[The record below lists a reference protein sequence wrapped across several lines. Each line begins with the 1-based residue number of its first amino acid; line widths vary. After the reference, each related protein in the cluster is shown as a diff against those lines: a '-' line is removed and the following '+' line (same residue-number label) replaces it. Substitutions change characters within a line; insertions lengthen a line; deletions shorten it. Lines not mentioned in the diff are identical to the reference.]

1 MNNYPPE
8 MYDEILKDWN
18 HRWGKFNPIPYP
30 TVTNKEEKKSEL
42 LTNEEFNALNC
53 LIALEQIDIIDDEE
67 NEFWNTIRR
76 KLTTNVIN
84 EP

>member
-1 MNNYPPE
+1 M
-8 MYDEILKDWN
+8 I
-18 HRWGKFNPIPYP
+18 
-30 TVTNKEEKKSEL
+30 

-76 KLTTNVIN
+76 KLTTNVLTN
-84 EP
+84 DEHLSP